1 MFGFKIYQG
10 IEDIKY
16 MPLPEREFVEVDRVS
31 KGDDIL
37 DIIFALDPL
46 THLPNTS
53 IGAFLSDKT
62 NDQVRQF
69 IKDNILRDLP
79 DTGVSVPDSLR
90 SDLLSL
96 DPEFIAQISRD
107 RFEDVEHYERRV
119 SDYLESMKQK
129 IKSDH
134 GFVKLLEKYN
144 KEHVS

>member
-10 IEDIKY
+10 LEDINY
-16 MPLPEREFVEVDRVS
+16 MPMPEREYIEVDRVS

-37 DIIFALDPL
+37 DMIFVLDPL

-69 IKDNILRDLP
+69 IKDNILKDLP

-96 DPEFIAQISRD
+96 DPEFIARISRD
-107 RFEDVEHYERRV
+107 RFEDVEHYEQRV
-119 SDYLESMKQK
+119 SDYLDSMKQK
-129 IKSDH
+129 IKSEH
-134 GFVKLLEKYN
+134 GFANLLEKYN
-144 KEHVS
+144 KEHGS